1 MAQEALLRLSLR
13 FGFCPAR
20 LAFFFP
26 RERDCFGLTPE
37 FFADFGL
44 LSRDKASVL
53 ATTLAVLAARV
64 PATDP
69 ATRANLIMRASGA
82 ARFLSVIVS
91 P

>member
-1 MAQEALLRLSLR
+1 MPQEALLRLVLR
-13 FGFCPAR
+13 FGLCPVR
-20 LAFFFP
+20 LAFCFLWG
-26 RERDCFGLTPE
+26 RACFGLAE
-37 FFADFGL
+37 LSEDFDP
-44 LSRDKASVL
+44 LSPDEDSAL

-82 ARFLSVIVS
+82 ARFLSGMVS